1 MICMKRAI
9 ASCLA
14 LRMSLPF
21 GTSMRRR
28 MSQFK
33 QHFKQKIIPLA
44 TYTLISDIVPRK
56 GKV

>member
-21 GTSMRRR
+21 GTSAKTNE
-28 MSQFK
+28 SFYIAFQ
-33 QHFKQKIIPLA
+33 A
-44 TYTLISDIVPRK
+44 EVYTLGNIYFNIRHST
-56 GKV
+56 